1 MLILV
6 YYYPNNIEFDSLI
19 YFQALSGSGKILL
32 LQEYLGEVQVNFL
45 YASVVIP

>member
-1 MLILV
+1 MS
-6 YYYPNNIEFDSLI
+6 ET
-19 YFQALSGSGKILL
+19 AKILL